1 MSNIDHLDKRK
12 TIMSKDRATNWEL
25 HDGADDGYLDEEKD
39 STSDPEEN
47 MPLSRTFNLHTTP
60 DVTIRSSEPLAK
72 RKAVMGGNL
81 YNKVSNRKNR
91 DPYFNLVKNDIID
104 SSEHTV
110 TLDNGHVLRKSDLA
124 IKGKILP
131 GPKKIIVNQ
140 TPIGHNLHT
149 DSSLAGKRKLSP
161 PKKAVSTPA
170 GHSGQGTS
178 RTANTRVGTS
188 APTVSTAT
196 QHSRTENCTTICQ
209 PVDNSKFNFKSITF
223 TDKVLLHFLLLNR
236 HFIPFSKKQ
245 SDLPMDKVNEPLLII
260 PEEHNIALKFRDD
273 RLHPTT
279 QTS

>member
-25 HDGADDGYLDEEKD
+25 HDGAEDGYLDEEKD

-196 QHSRTENCTTICQ
+196 QDSPRFSSGSSSSLNLDSWDGIIEDYFDDVTNNNVSQNPHTESNQGLSITG
-209 PVDNSKFNFKSITF
+209 PVDLHNRAQKGQRT
-223 TDKVLLHFLLLNR
+223 TTPGRLL
-236 HFIPFSKKQ
+236 
-245 SDLPMDKVNEPLLII
+245 
-260 PEEHNIALKFRDD
+260 
-273 RLHPTT
+273 
-279 QTS
+279 